1 MKPAAGSEGEAGQ
14 ARLPWTSWGTSPWW
28 YTRPTSHVTCVRI
41 VAIREPTFCAGRA
54 ALDLAGCE
62 QR

>member
-14 ARLPWTSWGTSPWW
+14 ARLPWTSWATAPWW
-28 YTRPTSHVTCVRI
+28 HARPTSHVACVRI

-54 ALDLAGCE
+54 APGLMGRE